1 MASLQA
7 TFEEAISTIDQA
19 LDLETRWKAAG
30 RNDDDSLEEI
40 LRLYSQSVCK
50 LDDTIGGGTLLESE
64 TAKLSA
70 KRAEVAGRMESLELH
85 RGPRLRSGS
94 GNAYK
99 DAVTTLKEAAAMDAR
114 AEKGEPGLL
123 VHTIRLYSHAIRLM
137 LRGAQDPSCK
147 HEVQK
152 AIEQKIV
159 GARKRIAVLSA
170 RTGDGLSL
178 RAALDRDAAKFPE
191 LVAAE
196 PKPEAQAV
204 KPLSLRAVST
214 QGPRWCKRCKAVF
227 EGSACSKG
235 HPNYLYSQKLPP
247 EAEAVTTRDHLGPTP
262 TQPAAEL
269 ARAKV
274 SPREAKNVH
283 RPPWNREV
291 EGDSAPSPTANE
303 AQNFLQEQARLQ
315 KIKAAEAKM
324 KRAEKRLQR
333 LNSNPSDDPSVAA
346 AQRQV
351 ALAAAELEAVQDS
364 VLDPVPRRAVS
375 PATAEQVEMQV
386 EVETTQVEPVQAEAA
401 VAEEE
406 RETQEAK
413 AAAAAEAQAIAAL
426 TRKRLAAKKAEKE
439 AATLADLP
447 VQQTSTDVEAMSKTI
462 VPMVDIGMI
471 RAVNP
476 DVKISKAKVAS
487 VRAAIK
493 KGDVEV
499 SIGETLQVAQS
510 GDVADLSGDAKQRV
524 VAQLRAT
531 RKDPRIQERLRA
543 VKAQAERDTQAAAAE
558 KAAHERRALAEVAA
572 AREKAAELLRA
583 EAASAQAKK
592 EEVRKVQQEK
602 AKAKAA
608 RAAEAAAAAKEQE
621 NRARELAREQH
632 AREAAAAAAKRKP
645 LLPASTV
652 ALPEPLMASTPGMHL
667 QSDSLAAA
675 GLLPDASLAA
685 DVPRIGLRQAP
696 LPLAELAAQPP
707 PRQYLRDAVGP
718 AVTASLARLARASTT
733 GSGYNALGADNAAAS
748 TPEKAVTNF
757 LSQILLSP
765 AGLHAGLEDP
775 QAEAE
780 AEAASH
786 LSASGVHGGNWRST
800 VRPLLEK
807 ALAQLDLERPLNHSE
822 AIELVV
828 RTLRLMDT

>member
-7 TFEEAISTIDQA
+7 TFEGAIATIDQA
-19 LDLETRWKAAG
+19 LALESRWKAAG

-40 LRLYSQSVCK
+40 LRLYSQSVRK
-50 LDDTIGGGTLLESE
+50 LDDTIGDGSLSETE

-70 KRAEVAGRMESLELH
+70 KRAEVAGRMESLELQ
-85 RGPRLRSGS
+85 RGPTLRSGS

-99 DAVTTLKEAAAMDAR
+99 DAVATLKEAAAMDAR

-123 VHTIRLYSHAIRLM
+123 VDTVRLYSHAIRLM

-147 HEVQK
+147 QEVQK

-159 GARKRIAVLSA
+159 GAKKRIAVLSTK
-170 RTGDGLSL
+170 TGDGLGL

-227 EGSACSKG
+227 EGSACGKG
-235 HPNYLYSQKLPP
+235 HPNYLYSQKLPA
-247 EAEAVTTRDHLGPTP
+247 EAEAMPTRDHLGPTP
-262 TQPAAEL
+262 SQPAAEL

-274 SPREAKNVH
+274 SPRWDRK
-283 RPPWNREV
+283 V
-291 EGDSAPSPTANE
+291 EEDASSPTTNE

-333 LNSNPSDDPSVAA
+333 LSSKPSDDPSVAA

-351 ALAAAELEAVQDS
+351 ALASIELEAVQDS
-364 VLDPVPRRAVS
+364 GLS
-375 PATAEQVEMQV
+375 PAPGRAESPTTPEQLEMQV
-386 EVETTQVEPVQAEAA
+386 DVGTTQVEPVEAEAA
-401 VAEEE
+401 ATAAMAEEE
-406 RETQEAK
+406 IDTQEAK
-413 AAAAAEAQAIAAL
+413 EAAAAEAQAIAAL

-439 AATLADLP
+439 AQAAALADL
-447 VQQTSTDVEAMSKTI
+447 QTATEAEAMSKTI

-476 DVKISKAKVAS
+476 DVKISKTKVAG

-499 SIGETLQVAQS
+499 ELDGTLQVARS
-510 GDVADLSGDAKQRV
+510 GDVADLSGDAKARA
-524 VAQLRAT
+524 VAELRRT

-543 VKAQAERDTQAAAAE
+543 AKARAEEDAQAVAAE
-558 KAAHERRALAEVAA
+558 RAERERQALAEVAA

-592 EEVRKVQQEK
+592 EEARKVQQEK

-621 NRARELAREQH
+621 DRARELAREQH
-632 AREAAAAAAKRKP
+632 AREAAAAAATRKP

-652 ALPEPLMASTPGMHL
+652 ALPEPSAASTPAMHL
-667 QSDSLAAA
+667 RSDSLAAA
-675 GLLPDASLAA
+675 GLSPDALLAA

-718 AVTASLARLARASTT
+718 PVIASLVRLARSSTST
-733 GSGYNALGADNAAAS
+733 AVSNHNAINTAAS
-748 TPEKAVTNF
+748 TPEKEVTTF
-757 LSQILLSP
+757 LSRLLLSP

-780 AEAASH
+780 AASQ

-807 ALAQLDLERPLNHSE
+807 ALAQLDLERPLDRTE
-822 AIELVV
+822 AIEVV
-828 RTLRLMDT
+828 ARTLRSMDT